1 MTSGAIKP
9 TRSTH
14 LRPTAQPHTAQPH
27 TAPHR
32 RVGCHVSQGAVS
44 CVPRTSQPPHTM
56 HGTLLSNSHHPRE
69 GLLRPSSTSHTTL
82 AAGGRVGGAGGGGGG
97 LAAAA
102 AAVNLQHGGEDGRNF
117 RGHARSK
124 DGVHCAERREDREF
138 LALGLRQ
145 PVAVSGRRRR
155 QAIIQRSASQTATDD
170 AAAALR
176 CGGGVSLSLSLSHV
190 GWALGSAR
198 PSPHGR
204 MRASSAGSSSSCTCS
219 SPT

>member
-14 LRPTAQPHTAQPH
+14 LRPTAQPHTAQPRPTAQPHTAQPH

-82 AAGGRVGGAGGGGGG
+82 AAGGRVGGAGGGGRGPG
-97 LAAAA
+97 CRSGCR
-102 AAVNLQHGGEDGRNF
+102 LQHGGEDGRNF

-155 QAIIQRSASQTATDD
+155 RQAIIIQRSASQTATDD

-176 CGGGVSLSLSLSHV
+176 CGGGVSLSLSLSLTS
-190 GWALGSAR
+190 GGRWARRDPPRTDA
-198 PSPHGR
+198 
-204 MRASSAGSSSSCTCS
+204 
-219 SPT
+219 